1 MTSYLKIPAALTTAL
16 LASACGEA
24 PQSPDS
30 VRMNVRDGG
39 VVVTGTYRASGFDQ
53 FQVRQMVSRIC
64 TSSGFSGYNQTVNG
78 DTVNFSVSC
87 AAPTRYSA
95 GADALF
101 ERQDDDTVDYT
112 INYTQNGRPLD
123 TGGNFRI

>member
-1 MTSYLKIPAALTTAL
+1 MLSYRNVSGALAAVL
-16 LASACGEA
+16 LVTACGEVA
-24 PQSPDS
+24 QNPDT

-39 VVVTGTYRASGFDQ
+39 VVITGTYRASGFDQ
-53 FQVRQMVSRIC
+53 FQVRQMASRIC
-64 TSSGFSGYNQTVNG
+64 TSAGFSGYNQTVNG
-78 DTVNFSVSC
+78 DAVSFSVSC

-101 ERQDDDTVDYT
+101 ERQDDGTVDYT

-123 TGGNFRI
+123 TGGNFRV